1 MSDYREHYGDLVLTK
16 ELDQILNQPL
26 DTPPDECLACEDLA
40 FGLDKYCTDYKHRL
54 TEKVQGVTK
63 FTPHDWQLEAALT
76 IHLRWD
82 VFILAG
88 TGFGKTLPFI
98 MNCLLDP
105 TMIVWI
111 VMPLNA
117 LANQQ
122 ARTFTKWK
130 IPSIA
135 VNSTTTHSGIY
146 KDICDSKYQVIILW
160 IEAFT
165 DTSQLLPIIK
175 STQLAQLHKQVVVV
189 DEAHC
194 IIKWGKLFHPRY
206 AIAGDMR
213 LVLPGHTP
221 YIAAMATANE
231 LTREAIKQVLRFG
244 EDSLLLNLGNH
255 RPNLAYSVHRMKKA
269 KASISELL
277 EYFPS
282 KTSLSGYTLIFVD
295 SQATGQLILS
305 ILRNHLVPSLRF
317 KVQIYHGVQSD
328 YTKAVLAAGFER
340 EDGFGVMVCTKAMT
354 MGVNFRKVSL
364 VLQVLSPV
372 NAETLLQHGGHA
384 GRDSAMT
391 AEVVLM
397 AQDT

>member
-1 MSDYREHYGDLVLTK
+1 MSDYGEDYGDLVLTE

-26 DTPPDECLACEDLA
+26 DTPPNKSLAREDLV
-40 FGLDKYCTDYKHRL
+40 FGSDEYRADYKRRL

-63 FTPHDWQLEAALT
+63 FTPHDWQLEAALA
-76 IHLRWD
+76 IHLGWD

-122 ARTFTKWK
+122 ARAFTRWK
-130 IPSIA
+130 VPSIA
-135 VNSTTTHSGIY
+135 VNSTTTHSGVY
-146 KDICDSKYQVIILW
+146 KDIRDGKYQVIISS

-165 DTSQLLPIIK
+165 DTSRLLPIIK
-175 STQLAQLHKQVVVV
+175 SARLARLHKQVVVV

-194 IIKWGKLFHPRY
+194 IVKWGKSFRPRY

-221 YIAAMATANE
+221 YIAATATANE

-244 EDSLLLNLGNH
+244 EDSLLLNLGNYQ
-255 RPNLAYSVHRMKKA
+255 PNLAYSVHRMKKA

-295 SQATGQLILS
+295 SRVTSQLILL

-317 KVQIYHGVQSD
+317 KVQIYHAFRSD

-340 EDGFGVMVCTKAMT
+340 EDGFGVMVCTEAMT
-354 MGVNFRKVSL
+354 M
-364 VLQVLSPV
+364 
-372 NAETLLQHGGHA
+372 
-384 GRDSAMT
+384 
-391 AEVVLM
+391 
-397 AQDT
+397 